1 MTPLF
6 DLANNALIDTTPV
19 VSSSFVSSIG
29 RYQRAIDSRLARY
42 TMSHFVSSHTSHD
55 FDSLQN
61 QLLRRHPVTDS
72 PEDDHTNAVYS
83 DHADQAA
90 NRPAPTSALASRR
103 RHHDNEEPP
112 HVSQDSRSQRAPSL
126 YSRRNSPELA
136 TPGPSRP
143 RSVVANLAID
153 ASSALAPS
161 QPTDYFSSSDRSSDR
176 SRSAAYR
183 VDLESGKL
191 SGNPFATSTASSPS
205 SIVDHAQTRP
215 SHPSSSRANSPSPSP
230 STQPLH
236 PDQPY
241 DVNATSIS
249 SLTQSASTIRPRRLP
264 KGVSFSD
271 NKLGPGEDGHH
282 ARNAKHY
289 RRPPRSNSGFLEPD
303 QHAPSSH
310 LPRTKSLGMISPA
323 EMAPRKL
330 GTWDGV
336 FMPVSLNILG
346 IILFLRFGFILGQA
360 GLLGALFLL
369 IVSYAIDTL
378 TAMSLNAISTNG
390 QVRGGGAY
398 YLISRS
404 LGPEFGGSI
413 GLIFFAGQALN
424 AAMNVL
430 GFVETLTDAFG
441 QSRGPSGSLPEGPW
455 FSFFYGSV
463 VLLVSAIVCLVGSK
477 LFARATLALAL
488 ILCVAILSIPISSF
502 TVQPFI
508 DDDRGA
514 YYTGWSWDTLRGNL
528 FPRFTSGAAGSSTGT
543 QSENWQSVFGVLFP
557 AVTGILAGASMSG
570 DLRKPSKSIPK
581 GTNYSLLFTFL
592 VYLIS
597 FVIFAGTIKRE
608 SFYIDVGIVSDVA
621 LSPQVITFGALA
633 STAFSA
639 LMGVMACGK
648 VLQAIARDNL
658 LPVLDVF
665 AQGTEVS
672 DTPIYAVLVTYIFCQ
687 TILFVDSVNT
697 IAQLVTMTTLLTFG
711 TLSFATCALKAG
723 GAPSFRPSFKYW
735 NMWTAAG
742 GAVSCFGA
750 MFFTDPAAA
759 GGCILFAVMLF
770 VMIHFFSPPKP
781 WGDVTRNITYHF
793 VRKYLLRLDERKGH
807 VKYWRPQI
815 LLLANNPRSEWN
827 LIIFCNSL
835 KKGALYVLG
844 HVLKGEFTDCLAELR
859 KQQVAWLKLVDLTGI
874 KSFVDVVIAKD
885 EREGARNLILSC
897 GLGGMRPNIVVMGY
911 PSDMR
916 HPAKVARSSHGSGHR
931 SDGSEITIRGLS
943 WPQRQHRAV
952 DIGSL
957 PTDVARKET
966 PIKPTTYVGIMEDSL
981 ALNKALAIAYG
992 FDLMQPPVP
1001 VTSNN
1006 LPTSKIAKQVEQRYI
1021 DLWPIQ
1027 IASPDAD
1034 ESHAWDTYTMVLHL
1048 GTILSFTSSWKSHK
1062 LRVSVFVEHAS
1073 EIEEERKRIRA
1084 LLDNLRIP
1092 ASLRVFCL
1100 ADQSVTTYRTIV
1112 HGSSVAAVEVDEA
1125 LRGDPWWET
1134 LKELRRN
1141 DERRARA
1148 AAKRKS
1154 QALSPAKAIPATGQ
1168 AVGAVGDVARKQ
1180 SKREQKLFGVSL
1192 PAEHLA
1198 FHKQNIRL
1206 GLAHPRARRDDGEDG
1221 SSDSDSDIEDELAML
1236 SEDDDWLVDGP
1247 TRRGLAVRRASTLE
1261 PTSYSSKTR
1270 NHRPRA
1276 YSIGGSAGLP
1286 DDPVTTASRPLLE
1299 SNVSSQLAPGSIATS
1314 YGTLSSSQ
1322 RTATPATVRAAS
1334 NGSSA
1339 TLLGTSYASTD
1350 SSTTPRAS
1358 VPYAEGL
1365 ATPTPLQGGFQDEDE
1380 NASTLKASERQKMQA
1395 ELKRNVQDTA
1405 SKDANLASPSDAIA
1419 PRPKLKS
1426 DKRKSSYASSLAS
1439 SDAADSASSS
1449 SSSGAEYDAKGRLVA
1464 GKNGKVR
1471 RASASRHG
1479 KSRSEDANAR
1489 RRSSCSTS
1497 PSPVYMHRMRAP
1509 PGENTPSRAASIYS
1523 TDLPVV
1529 SFNELPNKAQY
1540 LILNELIR
1548 INSSAST
1555 GVVLTALPA
1564 PEPGTS
1570 LDELKSLRYLEQLES
1585 LFNGGPPI
1593 MGVHAKTLTMTMSL

>member
-1 MTPLF
+1 
-6 DLANNALIDTTPV
+6 
-19 VSSSFVSSIG
+19 
-29 RYQRAIDSRLARY
+29 
-42 TMSHFVSSHTSHD
+42 MSHFVSSHTSHD

-61 QLLRRHPVTDS
+61 QLLRREPVHDGLTA
-72 PEDDHTNAVYS
+72 DDQELYS
-83 DHADQAA
+83 DDADDGRLGVSA
-90 NRPAPTSALASRR
+90 ALAHRR
-103 RHHDNEEPP
+103 RRDHD
-112 HVSQDSRSQRAPSL
+112 DSNLTDDNRSQRVPSL
-126 YSRRNSPELA
+126 YSRRNSPELPE
-136 TPGPSRP
+136 PGPSRP
-143 RSVVANLAID
+143 RSVAGNINGD
-153 ASSALAPS
+153 RTPASGQIEAA
-161 QPTDYFSSSDRSSDR
+161 DYFSKPSTSSRQRSS
-176 SRSAAYR
+176 AYH
-183 VDLESGKL
+183 VDLDSGKI
-191 SGNPFATSTASSPS
+191 SGDPFPSSTTSSPS
-205 SIVDHAQTRP
+205 SIVDHA
-215 SHPSSSRANSPSPSP
+215 SAYASPSQARST
-230 STQPLH
+230 STQHAPSVYA
-236 PDQPY
+236 DEPY
-241 DVNATSIS
+241 GAS
-249 SLTQSASTIRPRRLP
+249 SNLAANASTIRPRRLH

-271 NKLGPGEDGHH
+271 RNAGPGEDGHH
-282 ARNAKHY
+282 ARAGKHY
-289 RRPPRSNSGFLEPD
+289 RRPPRSNSGFQDPVYANG
-303 QHAPSSH
+303 QQGSGH

-369 IVSYAIDTL
+369 ILSYAIDTL
-378 TAMSLNAISTNG
+378 TAMSLSAISTNG

-424 AAMNVL
+424 TAMNVL

-441 QSRGPSGSLPEGPW
+441 ESRGPAGFLPEGPW
-455 FSFFYGSV
+455 YSFFYGSI

-488 ILCVAILSIPISSF
+488 VLSVAILSIPISSF
-502 TVQPFI
+502 VVKPFI

-514 YYTGWSWDTLRGNL
+514 YYTGWAWETLRNNL

-543 QSENWQSVFGVLFP
+543 DVENWQSVFGVLFP

-592 VYLIS
+592 VYLLS
-597 FVIFAGTIKRE
+597 FVVFAGTIERE
-608 SFYIDVGIVSDVA
+608 SFYVDVGIVSDVA

-672 DTPIYAVLVTYIFCQ
+672 DTPIYAVLVTYVFCQ
-687 TILFVDSVNT
+687 AILFVDSVNT

-735 NMWTAAG
+735 NIWTAGG
-742 GAVSCFGA
+742 GAISCFGA
-750 MFFTDPAAA
+750 MFFTNPTAAA
-759 GGCILFAVMLF
+759 ACIIFAVMLF

-844 HVLKGEFTDCLAELR
+844 HVLKGEFTECLAELR

-916 HPAKVARSSHGSGHR
+916 HPAKVARTTSGSGHR

-943 WPQRQHRAV
+943 WPQRHHRAV

-992 FDLMQPPVP
+992 FDLMQPPTP
-1001 VTSNN
+1001 TTSSH
-1006 LPTSKIAKQVEQRYI
+1006 LPAAKKGKPAEERYI

-1048 GTILSFTSSWKSHK
+1048 GTILNLTSSWKSHK

-1073 EIEEERKRIRA
+1073 EMEEERKRIRA

-1154 QALSPAKAIPATGQ
+1154 QALSPAKAIPSTPGQ
-1168 AVGAVGDVARKQ
+1168 PGGSAGDAPRKQ

-1221 SSDSDSDIEDELAML
+1221 DGSSDSDSDFEDELALL
-1236 SEDDDWLVDGP
+1236 SEDDDWLMDGP
-1247 TRRGLAVRRASTLE
+1247 GRRGLAIRRASTLE
-1261 PTSYSSKTR
+1261 PNSHSSKVR
-1270 NHRPRA
+1270 NKPRS

-1286 DDPVTTASRPLLE
+1286 DDPVTAASRPLLG
-1299 SNVSSQLAPGSIATS
+1299 SSVSSQLAPGSIATS

-1334 NGSSA
+1334 GSSA
-1339 TLLGTSYASTD
+1339 HMLGTSYASTD
-1350 SSTTPRAS
+1350 SSMTPRAS
-1358 VPYAEGL
+1358 VPYGGDGRPSPLVEGL
-1365 ATPTPLQGGFQDEDE
+1365 AADEGE
-1380 NASTLKASERQKMQA
+1380 NESTLKASERQKLQA
-1395 ELKRNVQDTA
+1395 ELKRDQENKTTPTKA
-1405 SKDANLASPSDAIA
+1405 AHLAHADAVTPK
-1419 PRPKLKS
+1419 PRIKN
-1426 DKRKSSYASSLAS
+1426 DKRQTSYASSTAS
-1439 SDAADSASSS
+1439 SDAGEGSGS
-1449 SSSGAEYDAKGRLVA
+1449 SSSGAEYDAKGRLITPKPSK
-1464 GKNGKVR
+1464 GRKN
-1471 RASASRHG
+1471 SLSRHTRA
-1479 KSRSEDANAR
+1479 RSEETSRIA
-1489 RRSSCSTS
+1489 STS
-1497 PSPVYMHRMRAP
+1497 PSPVALRRLRPAP
-1509 PGENTPSRAASIYS
+1509 VERVPSRVASIYS
-1523 TDLPVV
+1523 TDLPVI

-1548 INSSAST
+1548 INSSSAT

-1585 LFNGGPPI
+1585 LFAGGPPI
-1593 MGVHAKTLTMTMSL
+1593 LGVHAKTLTMTMSL

>member
-1 MTPLF
+1 
-6 DLANNALIDTTPV
+6 
-19 VSSSFVSSIG
+19 
-29 RYQRAIDSRLARY
+29 
-42 TMSHFVSSHTSHD
+42 MSHFVSSHTSQD

-61 QLLRRHPVTDS
+61 QLLRREPVHDGL
-72 PEDDHTNAVYS
+72 NAEHQELYS
-83 DHADQAA
+83 DDADDP
-90 NRPAPTSALASRR
+90 NRAGFASALANRR
-103 RHHDNEEPP
+103 RRDNDDLGLPE
-112 HVSQDSRSQRAPSL
+112 DNRSQRVPSL
-126 YSRRNSPELA
+126 YSRRNSPELPE
-136 TPGPSRP
+136 PGPSRP
-143 RSVVANLAID
+143 RSVAGNANGGD
-153 ASSALAPS
+153 RSASGQIEAA
-161 QPTDYFSSSDRSSDR
+161 DYFSKPSGSSRP
-176 SRSAAYR
+176 RSAAYH
-183 VDLESGKL
+183 VDLDSGKI
-191 SGNPFATSTASSPS
+191 SGDPFISSTTSSPN
-205 SIVDHAQTRP
+205 SIVDRDSAYAPSSQRRP
-215 SHPSSSRANSPSPSP
+215 STGSNAPGVYADEPYVT
-230 STQPLH
+230 STNL
-236 PDQPY
+236 
-241 DVNATSIS
+241 AA
-249 SLTQSASTIRPRRLP
+249 SASTIRPHRMQ

-271 NKLGPGEDGHH
+271 RNAGPGEDGHH
-282 ARNAKHY
+282 TRAGKHY
-289 RRPPRSNSGFLEPD
+289 RRPPRSNSGFHDPIFSNG
-303 QHAPSSH
+303 QHGSGH
-310 LPRTKSLGMISPA
+310 MPRTKSLGMISPA

-369 IVSYAIDTL
+369 VLSYAIDTL
-378 TAMSLNAISTNG
+378 TAMSLSAISTNG

-424 AAMNVL
+424 TAMNVL

-441 QSRGPSGSLPEGPW
+441 ESRGPSGFLPEGPW
-455 FSFFYGSV
+455 YSFFYGSI

-488 ILCVAILSIPISSF
+488 VLCVAILSIPISSF
-502 TVQPFI
+502 TVKPFI

-514 YYTGWSWDTLRGNL
+514 YYTGWAWETLRGNL
-528 FPRFTSGAAGSSTGT
+528 FPRFTSGAAGSSTGADA
-543 QSENWQSVFGVLFP
+543 ENWQSVFGVLFP

-581 GTNYSLLFTFL
+581 GTNYSLVFTFL
-592 VYLIS
+592 VYLLS
-597 FVIFAGTIKRE
+597 FVVFAGTIERE
-608 SFYIDVGIVSDVA
+608 SFYVDVGIVSDVA

-687 TILFVDSVNT
+687 AILFVDSVNT

-735 NMWTAAG
+735 NIWTAAG

-750 MFFTDPAAA
+750 MFFTDPTAAA
-759 GGCILFAVMLF
+759 ACIIFAVMLF

-844 HVLKGEFTDCLAELR
+844 HVLKGEFTECLAELR
-859 KQQVAWLKLVDLTGI
+859 KQQVAWLKLVDITGI

-916 HPAKVARSSHGSGHR
+916 HPAKVARSTSGSGHR
-931 SDGSEITIRGLS
+931 SDGSEITIRGMS
-943 WPQRQHRAV
+943 WPQRHHRAV

-992 FDLMQPPVP
+992 FDLMQPPAPATTVP
-1001 VTSNN
+1001 S
-1006 LPTSKIAKQVEQRYI
+1006 SAAKNGKQAEERYI

-1048 GTILSFTSSWKSHK
+1048 GTILSFTSSWKSYK

-1073 EIEEERKRIRA
+1073 EMEEERKRIRA

-1112 HGSSVAAVEVDEA
+1112 HGSNVAAIEVDEA

-1148 AAKRKS
+1148 AAKRKT
-1154 QALSPAKAIPATGQ
+1154 QALSPAKAIPSTQGPSA
-1168 AVGAVGDVARKQ
+1168 GAAGDAPRKQ

-1206 GLAHPRARRDDGEDG
+1206 GLAHPRARRDDGEDEDG
-1221 SSDSDSDIEDELAML
+1221 SSDSDSDFEDELALL

-1247 TRRGLAVRRASTLE
+1247 GRRGLAIRRASTLE
-1261 PTSYSSKTR
+1261 PNSNSSKVR
-1270 NHRPRA
+1270 NKPRS

-1286 DDPVTTASRPLLE
+1286 DDPVTAASRPLLG
-1299 SNVSSQLAPGSIATS
+1299 SSVSSQLGAGSVAAS

-1334 NGSSA
+1334 GNSVN
-1339 TLLGTSYASTD
+1339 LLGTSYASTD
-1350 SSTTPRAS
+1350 SSMTPRAS
-1358 VPYAEGL
+1358 VPYGGAERPSPLAEGL
-1365 ATPTPLQGGFQDEDE
+1365 IEDGE
-1380 NASTLKASERQKMQA
+1380 NESTLKASERQKLQA
-1395 ELKRNVQDTA
+1395 ELKRDQE
-1405 SKDANLASPSDAIA
+1405 SKTTPTKSSNLAPPDAVT
-1419 PRPKLKS
+1419 PRPRMKNES
-1426 DKRKSSYASSLAS
+1426 KRQASYASSTAS
-1439 SDAADSASSS
+1439 SSDTGGEESGS
-1449 SSSGAEYDAKGRLVA
+1449 SSSGAEYDSKGRLLTSKSKKA
-1464 GKNGKVR
+1464 NRKN
-1471 RASASRHG
+1471 SLSRHTRVRSEET
-1479 KSRSEDANAR
+1479 SRST
-1489 RRSSCSTS
+1489 STSTS
-1497 PSPVYMHRMRAP
+1497 PSPVAMRRLRPQPAA
-1509 PGENTPSRAASIYS
+1509 ERPSSRVASIYS
-1523 TDLPVV
+1523 TDLPMI

-1548 INSSAST
+1548 INSNSATT

-1570 LDELKSLRYLEQLES
+1570 MDELKSLRYLEQLES
-1585 LFNGGPPI
+1585 LFAGGPPI
-1593 MGVHAKTLTMTMSL
+1593 LGVHAKTLTMTMSL

>member
-1 MTPLF
+1 
-6 DLANNALIDTTPV
+6 
-19 VSSSFVSSIG
+19 
-29 RYQRAIDSRLARY
+29 
-42 TMSHFVSSHTSHD
+42 MSHFVSSHTSQD
-55 FDSLQN
+55 FASLQT
-61 QLLRRHPVTDS
+61 QLLRREPVQGGS
-72 PEDDHTNAVYS
+72 PAEEEPLYS
-83 DHADQAA
+83 DHADKQGGLGA
-90 NRPAPTSALASRR
+90 SASSLACRR
-103 RHHDNEEPP
+103 RRNSNNDNLGP
-112 HVSQDSRSQRAPSL
+112 SDDNRSQRVPSL
-126 YSRRNSPELA
+126 YSRRNSPQLPE
-136 TPGPSRP
+136 PGPSRAA
-143 RSVVANLAID
+143 SLARNVDGGGQIE
-153 ASSALAPS
+153 AI
-161 QPTDYFSSSDRSSDR
+161 DYFSNPTSPP
-176 SRSAAYR
+176 SRPPSTAYR
-183 VDLESGKL
+183 VHLD
-191 SGNPFATSTASSPS
+191 SGNPFSANNTSSPISFADHADTRTASIYS
-205 SIVDHAQTRP
+205 
-215 SHPSSSRANSPSPSP
+215 
-230 STQPLH
+230 
-236 PDQPY
+236 DQPY
-241 DVNATSIS
+241 AVS
-249 SLTQSASTIRPRRLP
+249 SAILAQSTSTIPSRRLP

-271 NKLGPGEDGHH
+271 PRTGPGEDGH
-282 ARNAKHY
+282 RTQSAKHY
-289 RRPPRSNSGFLEPD
+289 RKPARSNSAFQDATLSH
-303 QHAPSSH
+303 QHNAH
-310 LPRTKSLGMISPA
+310 MPRTKTLGMISPA

-360 GLLGALFLL
+360 GLLGSLFLL
-369 IVSYAIDTL
+369 MLSYAIDTL

-424 AAMNVL
+424 AAMNLL

-441 QSRGPSGSLPEGPW
+441 QSRGPSGFLPQGPW
-455 FSFFYGSV
+455 YSFFYGSI
-463 VLLVSAIVCLVGSK
+463 VLLLSAIVCLVGSK

-488 ILCVAILSIPISSF
+488 VLCVSIISIPISSF

-514 YYTGWSWDTLRGNL
+514 YYTGWSSDTLRGNL

-543 QSENWQSVFGVLFP
+543 EAENWQSVFGVLFP

-592 VYLIS
+592 VYLFS
-597 FVIFAGTIKRE
+597 FVIFAGTIERE
-608 SFYIDVGIVSDVA
+608 SFYVDVGIVSDVA
-621 LSPQVITFGALA
+621 LSPQLITFGALA

-658 LPVLDVF
+658 LPILDLF
-665 AQGTEVS
+665 AQGTQVS
-672 DTPIYAVLVTYIFCQ
+672 DTPIHAVLATYIFCQ

-735 NMWTAAG
+735 NIWTAAG
-742 GAVSCFGA
+742 GAVSCFSA
-750 MFFTDPAAA
+750 MFFTDPTAAA
-759 GGCILFAVMLF
+759 ACIIFAVMLF

-844 HVLKGEFTDCLAELR
+844 HVLKGEFTECLAELR

-916 HPAKVARSSHGSGHR
+916 HPAKLAPSSYAGSGHR
-931 SDGSEITIRGLS
+931 SDGSEITIRGLG
-943 WPQRQHRAV
+943 WPQRHHRAV

-992 FDLMQPPVP
+992 FDLMQPPGP
-1001 VTSNN
+1001 VASNTAQNGN
-1006 LPTSKIAKQVEQRYI
+1006 LAPERYI

-1073 EIEEERKRIRA
+1073 EMQQERNRIRA

-1100 ADQSVTTYRTIV
+1100 ADQSVTTYQTIV
-1112 HGSSVAAVEVDEA
+1112 HGSNIAAVEVDEA

-1141 DERRARA
+1141 DERRARQ

-1154 QALSPAKAIPATGQ
+1154 QALSPAKAIPSGGGGGGGGGAAAAAAAAGGQ
-1168 AVGAVGDVARKQ
+1168 AGDAPRKQ

-1221 SSDSDSDIEDELAML
+1221 NGSSDPDSEFEDELAML

-1247 TRRGLAVRRASTLE
+1247 NRRGLAIRRASTLE
-1261 PTSYSSKTR
+1261 PSSYLGKTKTYR
-1270 NHRPRA
+1270 SRA

-1286 DDPVTTASRPLLE
+1286 DDPVTAASRPLLGA
-1299 SNVSSQLAPGSIATS
+1299 SPQTGSGSVATS

-1322 RTATPATVRAAS
+1322 RTATPANVRAAS
-1334 NGSSA
+1334 KGS
-1339 TLLGTSYASTD
+1339 LLGTSYASTD
-1350 SSTTPRAS
+1350 SSMTPRAS
-1358 VPYAEGL
+1358 VPYSEEKPSPLRQGLVSASKGDEGD
-1365 ATPTPLQGGFQDEDE
+1365 GEEEE
-1380 NASTLKASERQKMQA
+1380 NAATLKASERQKLQA
-1395 ELKRNVQDTA
+1395 ELKRDSEITRNTTPTRSKAAAVGLGMAA
-1405 SKDANLASPSDAIA
+1405 SRSTDAVT
-1419 PRPKLKS
+1419 PRPKTKL
-1426 DKRKSSYASSLAS
+1426 DKRQWSY
-1439 SDAADSASSS
+1439 ASSS
-1449 SSSGAEYDAKGRLVA
+1449 SSASSDRGSSGGEEDSKGRLTKCTKGST
-1464 GKNGKVR
+1464 GKPW
-1471 RASASRHG
+1471 RHAR
-1479 KSRSEDANAR
+1479 SRSEET
-1489 RRSSCSTS
+1489 STS
-1497 PSPVYMHRMRAP
+1497 STTAGASPVAMRRMRPAP
-1509 PGENTPSRAASIYS
+1509 CTSRVGSKSYS
-1523 TDLPVV
+1523 TNLPVI

-1548 INSSAST
+1548 LNSNRTST

-1564 PEPGTS
+1564 PEVGTS
-1570 LDELKSLRYLEQLES
+1570 EDELKSLRYLEQLES
-1585 LFNGGPPI
+1585 LFAGGPPI
-1593 MGVHAKTLTMTMSL
+1593 LGVHAKTLTMTMSL

>member
-1 MTPLF
+1 
-6 DLANNALIDTTPV
+6 
-19 VSSSFVSSIG
+19 
-29 RYQRAIDSRLARY
+29 
-42 TMSHFVSSHTSHD
+42 MSHFVSSHTSHD

-61 QLLRRHPVTDS
+61 QLLRRQPVNDGIDPDDAEAVHS
-72 PEDDHTNAVYS
+72 ED
-83 DHADQAA
+83 AD
-90 NRPAPTSALASRR
+90 NGGLTSSLASRR
-103 RHHDNEEPP
+103 RRDNDDA
-112 HVSQDSRSQRAPSL
+112 SYTAADDSRSQRVPSL
-126 YSRRNSPELA
+126 YSRRNSPELPQ
-136 TPGPSRP
+136 PGPSRP
-143 RSVVANLAID
+143 RSVSGQVSTDGSNNGQAEA
-153 ASSALAPS
+153 
-161 QPTDYFSSSDRSSDR
+161 TDYFSKPTSSSRP
-176 SRSAAYR
+176 RSAAYH
-183 VDLESGKL
+183 VDLDSGKL
-191 SGNPFATSTASSPS
+191 SGNPFESSTASSPN
-205 SIVDHAQTRP
+205 SIVEHDGAYTPSQGAQP
-215 SHPSSSRANSPSPSP
+215 VY
-230 STQPLH
+230 

-241 DVNATSIS
+241 GASTSNLAHS
-249 SLTQSASTIRPRRLP
+249 TSTIRPRRLQ

-271 NKLGPGEDGHH
+271 RNVGPGEDGHQ
-282 ARNAKHY
+282 ARTGKQY
-289 RRPPRSNSGFLEPD
+289 RRPPRSNSGFVDVPY
-303 QHAPSSH
+303 ANGGSSAH

-369 IVSYAIDTL
+369 ILSYAIDTL

-441 QSRGPSGSLPEGPW
+441 ESRGPSGFLPEGPW
-455 FSFFYGSV
+455 YSFFYGSV

-502 TVQPFI
+502 TVKPFI

-514 YYTGWSWDTLRGNL
+514 YYTGWSWDTLRNNL

-543 QSENWQSVFGVLFP
+543 ETENWQSVFGVLFP

-592 VYLIS
+592 VYLLS
-597 FVIFAGTIKRE
+597 FVVFAGTIERE
-608 SFYIDVGIVSDVA
+608 SFYVDVGIVSDVA

-916 HPAKVARSSHGSGHR
+916 HPAKVARSSSGSGHR

-992 FDLMQPPVP
+992 FDLIQPPVP
-1001 VTSNN
+1001 VTSNS
-1006 LPTSKIAKQVEQRYI
+1006 LPHPKNGKQAEERYI

-1073 EIEEERKRIRA
+1073 EMEEERKRIRA

-1154 QALSPAKAIPATGQ
+1154 QASSPAKAIPATPGGQ
-1168 AVGAVGDVARKQ
+1168 AAGTAGDTSRKQ
-1180 SKREQKLFGVSL
+1180 TKREQKLFGVSL

-1221 SSDSDSDIEDELAML
+1221 SSDSDSDFEDELAML

-1247 TRRGLAVRRASTLE
+1247 NRRGLAIRRASTLE

-1270 NHRPRA
+1270 TYRPRA

-1286 DDPVTTASRPLLE
+1286 DDPVTTASRPLLG
-1299 SNVSSQLAPGSIATS
+1299 SSASSQLLTPGSMATS

-1350 SSTTPRAS
+1350 SSMTPRAS
-1358 VPYAEGL
+1358 VPKSNGAPSPFTEGL
-1365 ATPTPLQGGFQDEDE
+1365 ASPAPTQAAFNDEDE
-1380 NASTLKASERQKMQA
+1380 NTSTLKASERQKIQA
-1395 ELKRNVQDTA
+1395 ELQREQQDGDKTTPTKA
-1405 SKDANLASPSDAIA
+1405 SNLAPPPDSIT
-1419 PRPKLKS
+1419 PRPKVKS
-1426 DKRKSSYASSLAS
+1426 DKRQSSYASSTAS
-1439 SDAADSASSS
+1439 SDAGDGASSG
-1449 SSSGAEYDAKGRLVA
+1449 SSSGAEYDAKGRFVA
-1464 GKNGKVR
+1464 GKNGKHR
-1471 RASASRHG
+1471 KGSLSRHG
-1479 KSRSEDANAR
+1479 RARSEETGSH
-1489 RRSSCSTS
+1489 RRSSTSTS
-1497 PSPVYMHRMRAP
+1497 PSPVQLRRLRP
-1509 PGENTPSRAASIYS
+1509 PPAERVPSRVASIYS

-1540 LILNELIR
+1540 LILNELIK
-1548 INSSAST
+1548 INSSAAT

>member
-1 MTPLF
+1 
-6 DLANNALIDTTPV
+6 
-19 VSSSFVSSIG
+19 
-29 RYQRAIDSRLARY
+29 
-42 TMSHFVSSHTSHD
+42 MSHFVSSHTSQD
-55 FDSLQN
+55 FDSLQH
-61 QLLRRHPVTDS
+61 QLLRREPLHDATS
-72 PEDDHTNAVYS
+72 PEHQELHTQ
-83 DHADQAA
+83 HANHTSAHLGISTSLANRRRRDNDQADL
-90 NRPAPTSALASRR
+90 TD
-103 RHHDNEEPP
+103 DN
-112 HVSQDSRSQRAPSL
+112 RSQRVPSL
-126 YSRRNSPELA
+126 YSRRNSPEL
-136 TPGPSRP
+136 PDPNPSRP
-143 RSVVANLAID
+143 RSVATNANLIPDISNNAQIE
-153 ASSALAPS
+153 SA
-161 QPTDYFSSSDRSSDR
+161 DYFSKPTTSSTRPRSTP
-176 SRSAAYR
+176 YH
-183 VDLESGKL
+183 VDLDTGKISGD
-191 SGNPFATSTASSPS
+191 PFISSTTSSPNSFVDHARLHPASSPS
-205 SIVDHAQTRP
+205 P
-215 SHPSSSRANSPSPSP
+215 SQFNSSTSTNPQVVYADEPYAGPSSPNLAY
-230 STQPLH
+230 H
-236 PDQPY
+236 
-241 DVNATSIS
+241 
-249 SLTQSASTIRPRRLP
+249 ASTVRPRRIH

-271 NKLGPGEDGHH
+271 SNAGPGESGHH
-282 ARNAKHY
+282 AQTAKHY
-289 RRPPRSNSGFLEPD
+289 RRPPRSNSGFQDAAYTNAQSGPA
-303 QHAPSSH
+303 Q

-378 TAMSLNAISTNG
+378 TAMSLSAISTNG

-424 AAMNVL
+424 TAMNVL

-441 QSRGPSGSLPEGPW
+441 ESRGPTGFLPEGPW
-455 FSFFYGSV
+455 YSFFYGSI

-488 ILCVAILSIPISSF
+488 VLSVAILSIPISSF
-502 TVQPFI
+502 AVKPFI

-528 FPRFTSGAAGSSTGT
+528 FPLFTSGAAGSSTGADA
-543 QSENWQSVFGVLFP
+543 ENWQSVFGVLFP

-581 GTNYSLLFTFL
+581 GTNYSLVFTFL
-592 VYLIS
+592 VYFLS
-597 FVIFAGTIKRE
+597 FVVFAGTIERE
-608 SFYIDVGIVSDVA
+608 SFYVDVGIVSDVA

-658 LPVLDVF
+658 LLVLDVF

-687 TILFVDSVNT
+687 AILFVDSVNT

-735 NMWTAAG
+735 NIWTAAG
-742 GAVSCFGA
+742 GAISCFGA
-750 MFFTDPAAA
+750 MLFTNPAAA
-759 GGCILFAVMLF
+759 AACIIFAVGLF
-770 VMIHFFSPPKP
+770 VMIHIFSPPKP

-844 HVLKGEFTDCLAELR
+844 HVLKGEFTECLAELR

-885 EREGARNLILSC
+885 EREGARNLIISC

-916 HPAKVARSSHGSGHR
+916 HPAKVARSTSGSGHR

-943 WPQRQHRAV
+943 WPQRRHRAV

-992 FDLMQPPVP
+992 FDLMQPPHP
-1001 VTSNN
+1001 ATS
-1006 LPTSKIAKQVEQRYI
+1006 TSQNGNHAQAQEQYI

-1062 LRVSVFVEHAS
+1062 LRVSVFVEHTS
-1073 EIEEERKRIRA
+1073 EMEQERKRIRA

-1100 ADQSVTTYRTIV
+1100 ADRSVTTYQTIV
-1112 HGSSVAAVEVDEA
+1112 HGSNMAVVEVDEA

-1141 DERRARA
+1141 EERRART

-1154 QALSPAKAIPATGQ
+1154 QALSPAKAIPSSSTAFGQ
-1168 AVGAVGDVARKQ
+1168 PQDGPRKQ

-1221 SSDSDSDIEDELAML
+1221 SFDSDSDSDSDSDFEQELAML
-1236 SEDDDWLVDGP
+1236 SEDDDWLIDSPGGNG
-1247 TRRGLAVRRASTLE
+1247 RRGLAIRRASTLE
-1261 PTSYSSKTR
+1261 PSSNSNKMR
-1270 NHRPRA
+1270 KNKPRS
-1276 YSIGGSAGLP
+1276 YSIGGTAGLP
-1286 DDPVTTASRPLLE
+1286 DDPVTAAVRTPLLG
-1299 SNVSSQLAPGSIATS
+1299 SSVSAQTGGAGVS

-1322 RTATPATVRAAS
+1322 RTATPATVKAAS
-1334 NGSSA
+1334 NGFA
-1339 TLLGTSYASTD
+1339 NMLGTSYASTD
-1350 SSTTPRAS
+1350 SSMTPRAPVGAYGARGNVS
-1358 VPYAEGL
+1358 GKSNE
-1365 ATPTPLQGGFQDEDE
+1365 DEDGNDE
-1380 NASTLKASERQKMQA
+1380 STLKASERQKLQA
-1395 ELKRNVQDTA
+1395 ELKQREQPIKTTPTESFDDVDTVT
-1405 SKDANLASPSDAIA
+1405 
-1419 PRPKLKS
+1419 PRQKMNS
-1426 DKRKSSYASSLAS
+1426 NNRKCSYASSTS
-1439 SDAADSASSS
+1439 SDSGKSCSG
-1449 SSSGAEYDAKGRLVA
+1449 SSGAEYDAKGRLVTPQVYTTG
-1464 GKNGKVR
+1464 GKGSV
-1471 RASASRHG
+1471 SVSRH
-1479 KSRSEDANAR
+1479 SRARSEETR
-1489 RRSSCSTS
+1489 RNTCTS
-1497 PSPVYMHRMRAP
+1497 PSGVAMRRMRPQPA
-1509 PGENTPSRAASIYS
+1509 ERVSSRATSMYS

-1548 INSSAST
+1548 INSSAAT

-1564 PEPGTS
+1564 PEKGTCE
-1570 LDELKSLRYLEQLES
+1570 DELKSLRYLEGLES
-1585 LFNGGPPI
+1585 LFSGGPPVL
-1593 MGVHAKTLTMTMSL
+1593 GVHAKTLTMTMSL

>member
-1 MTPLF
+1 
-6 DLANNALIDTTPV
+6 
-19 VSSSFVSSIG
+19 
-29 RYQRAIDSRLARY
+29 
-42 TMSHFVSSHTSHD
+42 MSHFVSSHTSQD
-55 FDSLQN
+55 FDSLQT
-61 QLLRRHPVTDS
+61 QLLRREPV
-72 PEDDHTNAVYS
+72 EDGHLAEEQELYSDDADNVNAVGAS
-83 DHADQAA
+83 
-90 NRPAPTSALASRR
+90 TSSLASRR
-103 RHHDNEEPP
+103 RRNNDDLGPSDDNL
-112 HVSQDSRSQRAPSL
+112 SQRVPSV
-126 YSRRNSPELA
+126 YSRRNSPELPE
-136 TPGPSRP
+136 PGPCRP
-143 RSVVANLAID
+143 GSVAGNINGGGGGGDRSV
-153 ASSALAPS
+153 SSTGQIEAA
-161 QPTDYFSSSDRSSDR
+161 DYFSKPASGTSRTRSTG
-176 SRSAAYR
+176 YH
-183 VDLESGKL
+183 VDLDSGQI
-191 SGNPFATSTASSPS
+191 SGNPFAASTTSSPS
-205 SIVDHAQTRP
+205 SVVDDQTGAYTAAQPNTSAP
-215 SHPSSSRANSPSPSP
+215 DPTAASMYS
-230 STQPLH
+230 
-236 PDQPY
+236 DQPY
-241 DVNATSIS
+241 GVS
-249 SLTQSASTIRPRRLP
+249 SANLAQSTSTIRPRRLP

-271 NKLGPGEDGHH
+271 RSTGPGEDGHH
-282 ARNAKHY
+282 TRNANNY
-289 RRPPRSNSGFLEPD
+289 RKPARSNSGLQDPALP
-303 QHAPSSH
+303 HPHTAH
-310 LPRTKSLGMISPA
+310 MPRTKTLGMISPA

-360 GLLGALFLL
+360 GLLGSLFLL
-369 IVSYAIDTL
+369 ILSYAIDTL

-441 QSRGPSGSLPEGPW
+441 ESRGPSGVLPEGPW
-455 FSFFYGSV
+455 YSFFYGSI
-463 VLLVSAIVCLVGSK
+463 VLLLSAIVCLVGSK

-488 ILCVAILSIPISSF
+488 VLCLSIISIPISSF
-502 TVQPFI
+502 TVKPFI

-528 FPRFTSGAAGSSTGT
+528 FPRFTSGAAGSSTGADA
-543 QSENWQSVFGVLFP
+543 ENWQSVFGVLFP

-592 VYLIS
+592 VYLLS
-597 FVIFAGTIKRE
+597 FLIFAGTIERE
-608 SFYIDVGIVSDVA
+608 SFYVDVGIVSDVA

-735 NMWTAAG
+735 NIWTAAG

-759 GGCILFAVMLF
+759 AACIIFAIMLF

-844 HVLKGEFTDCLAELR
+844 HVLKGEFTECLAELR

-916 HPAKVARSSHGSGHR
+916 HPAKVARSTYGSEHR

-943 WPQRQHRAV
+943 WPQRHHRAV

-992 FDLMQPPVP
+992 FDLMQPPTP
-1001 VTSNN
+1001 VTPNG
-1006 LPTSKIAKQVEQRYI
+1006 KQAPERYI

-1048 GTILSFTSSWKSHK
+1048 GTILSFTSSWKLHK

-1100 ADQSVTTYRTIV
+1100 ADQSVTTYQTIV
-1112 HGSSVAAVEVDEA
+1112 HGSNAAAVEVDEA

-1148 AAKRKS
+1148 EAKRKS
-1154 QALSPAKAIPATGQ
+1154 QALSPAKAIPSSGAAGQ
-1168 AVGAVGDVARKQ
+1168 AGDAPRKQ
-1180 SKREQKLFGVSL
+1180 SKRELKLFGVSL

-1221 SSDSDSDIEDELAML
+1221 EGSSDSDSEFEDELAML

-1247 TRRGLAVRRASTLE
+1247 GRRGLAIRRASTLE
-1261 PTSYSSKTR
+1261 PNSHSSKVK

-1286 DDPVTTASRPLLE
+1286 DDPVTAASRPLLG
-1299 SNVSSQLAPGSIATS
+1299 SPQTTSGSIATS

-1322 RTATPATVRAAS
+1322 RTATPANVRSAS
-1334 NGSSA
+1334 NGS
-1339 TLLGTSYASTD
+1339 LLGTSYASTD
-1350 SSTTPRAS
+1350 SSMTPRAS
-1358 VPYAEGL
+1358 VPYSEERPSPLRQGL
-1365 ATPTPLQGGFQDEDE
+1365 VPNSQASAGDGEEEDE
-1380 NASTLKASERQKMQA
+1380 NAATLKASERQKLQA
-1395 ELKRNVQDTA
+1395 QLKRGREPETISNTTPTK
-1405 SKDANLASPSDAIA
+1405 SKAAAVGLGIAPDAIT
-1419 PRPKLKS
+1419 PRSKS
-1426 DKRKSSYASSLAS
+1426 KMEKRQSSYASSTAS
-1439 SDAADSASSS
+1439 SDTGSG
-1449 SSSGAEYDAKGRLVA
+1449 SSSGAEYDSKSRLLSSSSS
-1464 GKNGKVR
+1464 KTKHSSSR
-1471 RASASRHG
+1471 KASLPRHPR
-1479 KSRSEDANAR
+1479 SRSEE
-1489 RRSSCSTS
+1489 TS
-1497 PSPVYMHRMRAP
+1497 ATTPQNPSPVAMRRMQRP
-1509 PGENTPSRAASIYS
+1509 PPPPSNRVSGIYS
-1523 TDLPVV
+1523 TDLPVI

-1548 INSSAST
+1548 LNSDRATT

-1564 PEPGTS
+1564 PEVGTS
-1570 LDELKSLRYLEQLES
+1570 EDELKSLRYLEQLES
-1585 LFNGGPPI
+1585 LFAGGPPI
-1593 MGVHAKTLTMTMSL
+1593 LGVHAKTLTMTMSL

>member
-1 MTPLF
+1 
-6 DLANNALIDTTPV
+6 
-19 VSSSFVSSIG
+19 
-29 RYQRAIDSRLARY
+29 
-42 TMSHFVSSHTSHD
+42 MSHFVSSHTSHD

-61 QLLRRHPVTDS
+61 QLLRRQPVHGSLENDDDEAQS
-72 PEDDHTNAVYS
+72 EDADIHTS
-83 DHADQAA
+83 
-90 NRPAPTSALASRR
+90 SLASRR
-103 RHHDNEEPP
+103 RRDNDDAS
-112 HVSQDSRSQRAPSL
+112 HSATDDNRSQRVPSL
-126 YSRRNSPELA
+126 YSRRNSPELPQ
-136 TPGPSRP
+136 PGPSRP
-143 RSVVANLAID
+143 RSVAGNISTD
-153 ASSALAPS
+153 ASATNGQLEAN
-161 QPTDYFSSSDRSSDR
+161 DYFSKPTSSSRPRST
-176 SRSAAYR
+176 AYH
-183 VDLESGKL
+183 VDLDSGKL
-191 SGNPFATSTASSPS
+191 SGNPFVSSTTSSPN
-205 SIVDHAQTRP
+205 SIIEHADAYTDPNQG
-215 SHPSSSRANSPSPSP
+215 A
-230 STQPLH
+230 QPVYA
-236 PDQPY
+236 DQPY
-241 DVNATSIS
+241 GTGASTSNMAHS
-249 SLTQSASTIRPRRLP
+249 TSTIRPRRMQ

-271 NKLGPGEDGHH
+271 RNVGPGEDGHQ
-282 ARNAKHY
+282 ARAGKQY
-289 RRPPRSNSGFLEPD
+289 RRPPRSNSGFVDPTYTNAH
-303 QHAPSSH
+303 QGPSGH

-369 IVSYAIDTL
+369 ALSYAIDTL

-441 QSRGPSGSLPEGPW
+441 ESRGASGFLPEGPW
-455 FSFFYGSV
+455 YSFFYGSV
-463 VLLVSAIVCLVGSK
+463 VLLASAIVCLVGSK

-502 TVQPFI
+502 TVKPFI

-514 YYTGWSWDTLRGNL
+514 YYTGWSWDTLRNNL

-543 QSENWQSVFGVLFP
+543 ETENWQSVFGVLFP

-592 VYLIS
+592 VYLLS
-597 FVIFAGTIKRE
+597 FVVFAGTIERE
-608 SFYIDVGIVSDVA
+608 SFYLDVGIVSDVA

-672 DTPIYAVLVTYIFCQ
+672 DTPIYAVLVTYVFCQ

-750 MFFTDPAAA
+750 MFFTDPASA

-859 KQQVAWLKLVDLTGI
+859 KQQVAWLKLVDITGI

-916 HPAKVARSSHGSGHR
+916 HPAKVARTSFGSGHR

-1001 VTSNN
+1001 VTSDS
-1006 LPTSKIAKQVEQRYI
+1006 LPSPKNGKQAEERYI

-1027 IASPDAD
+1027 IASSDAD

-1073 EIEEERKRIRA
+1073 EMEEERKRIRA

-1112 HGSSVAAVEVDEA
+1112 HGSNVAAVEVDEA

-1154 QALSPAKAIPATGQ
+1154 QTSSPAKAIPATSGGQ
-1168 AVGAVGDVARKQ
+1168 GTGTAGDATRKQ
-1180 SKREQKLFGVSL
+1180 TKREQKLFGVSL

-1206 GLAHPRARRDDGEDG
+1206 GLAHPRARRGDDGDDG
-1221 SSDSDSDIEDELAML
+1221 SSDSDSDFEDELAML

-1247 TRRGLAVRRASTLE
+1247 SRRGFAIRRASTLE

-1270 NHRPRA
+1270 TYRPRA

-1286 DDPVTTASRPLLE
+1286 DDPVTVASRPLFE
-1299 SNVSSQLAPGSIATS
+1299 SSSSSQLMTPGSLATS

-1350 SSTTPRAS
+1350 SSMTPRAS
-1358 VPYAEGL
+1358 VPNLGEDPSPFAEGL
-1365 ATPTPLQGGFQDEDE
+1365 ASPSPLQGTFNADEDE
-1380 NASTLKASERQKMQA
+1380 NASTLKASERRKMQA
-1395 ELKRNVQDTA
+1395 ELKREHEDDNKTTPTKA
-1405 SKDANLASPSDAIA
+1405 SDLRANSTT
-1419 PRPKLKS
+1419 PRPKVKN
-1426 DKRKSSYASSLAS
+1426 DKRQSSYASSSSAS
-1439 SDAADSASSS
+1439 SDAGDGASSS
-1449 SSSGAEYDAKGRLVA
+1449 SSSGAEYDGKGRLIA
-1464 GKNGKVR
+1464 NKNGKHR
-1471 RASASRHG
+1471 KALLSHHGRARSEETSASHRH
-1479 KSRSEDANAR
+1479 
-1489 RRSSCSTS
+1489 SSTSTS
-1497 PSPVYMHRMRAP
+1497 PSPVQLRRMRPAP
-1509 PGENTPSRAASIYS
+1509 AERVPSGVASIYS

-1548 INSSAST
+1548 INSSAAT

>member
-1 MTPLF
+1 
-6 DLANNALIDTTPV
+6 
-19 VSSSFVSSIG
+19 
-29 RYQRAIDSRLARY
+29 
-42 TMSHFVSSHTSHD
+42 MSHFVSGRASQD
-55 FDSLQN
+55 FDSLQT
-61 QLLRRHPVTDS
+61 QLLRREPVLDGIAS
-72 PEDDHTNAVYS
+72 EDDDALYS
-83 DHADQAA
+83 DGTDEAHHAGPSD
-90 NRPAPTSALASRR
+90 SLASRR
-103 RHHDNEEPP
+103 RRPLEDLGLADDQH
-112 HVSQDSRSQRAPSL
+112 SQQTSRVASL
-126 YSRRNSPELA
+126 YSRRNSPELPE
-136 TPGPSRP
+136 PGPSRP
-143 RSVVANLAID
+143 RSVASNTSND
-153 ASSALAPS
+153 AAQDGQSEAA
-161 QPTDYFSSSDRSSDR
+161 DYFSTAKRSS
-176 SRSAAYR
+176 APAYR
-183 VDLESGKL
+183 VDLNSGSL
-191 SGNPFATSTASSPS
+191 SGNPF
-205 SIVDHAQTRP
+205 
-215 SHPSSSRANSPSPSP
+215 SSSTDDAHSQDARGTAAATPSASA
-230 STQPLH
+230 
-236 PDQPY
+236 DQPY
-241 DVNATSIS
+241 DATHPAAAAAVGDPSAAGRPGLS
-249 SLTQSASTIRPRRLP
+249 SASSSATFLTHSTSTIRPRRMP

-271 NKLGPGEDGHH
+271 RNVGPGEDGHSG
-282 ARNAKHY
+282 RNGKRY
-289 RRPPRSNSGFLEPD
+289 RRPARSNSGFQDPV
-303 QHAPSSH
+303 HNSAH

-346 IILFLRFGFILGQA
+346 IILFLRFGFIIGQA

-369 IVSYAIDTL
+369 LLSYAIDTL

-413 GLIFFAGQALN
+413 GLIFFAGQAFN

-441 QSRGPSGSLPEGPW
+441 QSRGDSGFLPEGPW
-455 FSFFYGSV
+455 YNFFYGSI
-463 VLLVSAIVCLVGSK
+463 VLLLSAIVCLVGSK

-488 ILCVAILSIPISSF
+488 ILSVAIISLPVSSF
-502 TVQPFI
+502 TVKPFI

-514 YYTGWSWDTLRGNL
+514 YYTGWSWQTLRGNL
-528 FPRFTSGAAGSSTGT
+528 FPHFTAGAAGSSTG
-543 QSENWQSVFGVLFP
+543 SEPENWQTIFGVLFP

-592 VYLIS
+592 IYFFS
-597 FVIFAGTIKRE
+597 FIIFAGTIDRE
-608 SFYIDVGIVSDVA
+608 SFYVDVGIVSDVA

-639 LMGVMACGK
+639 LMGTMACGK

-672 DTPIYAVLVTYIFCQ
+672 DTPVYAVLVTYIFCQ
-687 TILFVDSVNT
+687 AILFVDSVNT

-735 NMWTAAG
+735 NIWTAAG
-742 GAVSCFGA
+742 GAISSFGA
-750 MFFTDPAAA
+750 MFFTNPTVAAV
-759 GGCILFAVMLF
+759 CVIFAVLLF

-815 LLLANNPRSEWN
+815 LLLANNPRTEWN

-916 HPAKVARSSHGSGHR
+916 HPAKVARTNAAGSSR
-931 SDGSEITIRGLS
+931 RNSDGSEITIRGLS
-943 WPQRQHRAV
+943 WPQRHHRTV

-966 PIKPTTYVGIMEDSL
+966 PILPTTYVGIMEDAL

-992 FDLMQPPVP
+992 FDLMQPP
-1001 VTSNN
+1001 SAEAAS
-1006 LPTSKIAKQVEQRYI
+1006 LPSARPSARTGERYI

-1034 ESHAWDTYTMVLHL
+1034 DSHAWDTYTMVLHL
-1048 GTILSFTSSWKSHK
+1048 GTILSFTSSWKAHK
-1062 LRVSVFVEHAS
+1062 LRVSVFVEHPHEMA
-1073 EIEEERKRIRA
+1073 EERKRIQA

-1100 ADQSVTTYRTIV
+1100 ADQSVTTYQTIV
-1112 HGSSVAAVEVDEA
+1112 HGSSTAAVEVDEA

-1148 AAKRKS
+1148 AAKRRS
-1154 QALSPAKAIPATGQ
+1154 QALSPAKAIPATPGQ
-1168 AVGAVGDVARKQ
+1168 AASSGDAPRKQ
-1180 SKREQKLFGVSL
+1180 SKRELKLFGVSL
-1192 PAEHLA
+1192 PAEHLE

-1206 GLAHPRARRDDGEDG
+1206 GLAHPRARRDDGDDG
-1221 SSDSDSDIEDELAML
+1221 DSSDSDSDLDDELALL
-1236 SEDDDWLVDGP
+1236 SEDDDWL
-1247 TRRGLAVRRASTLE
+1247 
-1261 PTSYSSKTR
+1261 
-1270 NHRPRA
+1270 
-1276 YSIGGSAGLP
+1276 
-1286 DDPVTTASRPLLE
+1286 
-1299 SNVSSQLAPGSIATS
+1299 
-1314 YGTLSSSQ
+1314 

-1334 NGSSA
+1334 NGGSS
-1339 TLLGTSYASTD
+1339 TQLLGSSYASTD
-1350 SSTTPRAS
+1350 SSMTPRAS
-1358 VPYAEGL
+1358 VPYSEGRRS
-1365 ATPTPLQGGFQDEDE
+1365 PLREAMQANGDGDDDE
-1380 NASTLKASERQKMQA
+1380 NAATLKASERQRLQA
-1395 ELKRNVQDTA
+1395 ELKRADEANKTTPTKSTGAMPTGDTVTPRPKTRKGGQRQSSYAGSTASMDLSDGSGSSSSRECDAKTRLGGARPGKGRKASTSSVSSVSSRHGRARSEETRTA
-1405 SKDANLASPSDAIA
+1405 SK
-1419 PRPKLKS
+1419 
-1426 DKRKSSYASSLAS
+1426 
-1439 SDAADSASSS
+1439 
-1449 SSSGAEYDAKGRLVA
+1449 
-1464 GKNGKVR
+1464 
-1471 RASASRHG
+1471 
-1479 KSRSEDANAR
+1479 
-1489 RRSSCSTS
+1489 S
-1497 PSPVYMHRMRAP
+1497 PSPVHMRRLRPAP
-1509 PGENTPSRAASIYS
+1509 AERTASASTSQYS

-1548 INSSAST
+1548 INSSPAT

-1570 LDELKSLRYLEQLES
+1570 RDELKSLRYLEQLES
-1585 LFNGGPPI
+1585 LFGGGPPVL
-1593 MGVHAKTLTMTMSL
+1593 GVHAKTLTMTMSL

>member
-1 MTPLF
+1 
-6 DLANNALIDTTPV
+6 
-19 VSSSFVSSIG
+19 
-29 RYQRAIDSRLARY
+29 
-42 TMSHFVSSHTSHD
+42 
-55 FDSLQN
+55 
-61 QLLRRHPVTDS
+61 
-72 PEDDHTNAVYS
+72 
-83 DHADQAA
+83 
-90 NRPAPTSALASRR
+90 
-103 RHHDNEEPP
+103 
-112 HVSQDSRSQRAPSL
+112 
-126 YSRRNSPELA
+126 
-136 TPGPSRP
+136 
-143 RSVVANLAID
+143 
-153 ASSALAPS
+153 
-161 QPTDYFSSSDRSSDR
+161 
-176 SRSAAYR
+176 
-183 VDLESGKL
+183 
-191 SGNPFATSTASSPS
+191 
-205 SIVDHAQTRP
+205 
-215 SHPSSSRANSPSPSP
+215 
-230 STQPLH
+230 
-236 PDQPY
+236 
-241 DVNATSIS
+241 
-249 SLTQSASTIRPRRLP
+249 
-264 KGVSFSD
+264 
-271 NKLGPGEDGHH
+271 
-282 ARNAKHY
+282 
-289 RRPPRSNSGFLEPD
+289 
-303 QHAPSSH
+303 
-310 LPRTKSLGMISPA
+310 MISPA

-369 IVSYAIDTL
+369 VLSYAIDTL

-441 QSRGPSGSLPEGPW
+441 ESRGPSGFLPEGPW
-455 FSFFYGSV
+455 YSFFYGSI

-488 ILCVAILSIPISSF
+488 ILCVAIISIPISSF

-514 YYTGWSWDTLRGNL
+514 YYTGWAWDTFRGNL

-543 QSENWQSVFGVLFP
+543 ETENWQSVFGVLFP

-592 VYLIS
+592 VYLLS
-597 FVIFAGTIKRE
+597 FVVFAGTIERE
-608 SFYIDVGIVSDVA
+608 SFYLDVGIVSDVA

-735 NMWTAAG
+735 NIWTAAG

-750 MFFTDPAAA
+750 MFFTDPASA

-770 VMIHFFSPPKP
+770 SMIHFFSPPKP

-835 KKGALYVLG
+835 KKGALYVLA

-916 HPAKVARSSHGSGHR
+916 HPAKVARSTHGAGHR

-943 WPQRQHRAV
+943 WPQRLHRAV

-957 PTDVARKET
+957 PTDVARKES

-992 FDLMQPPVP
+992 FDLMQPPTP
-1001 VTSNN
+1001 VTPAS
-1006 LPTSKIAKQVEQRYI
+1006 TKSGKEAEQRYI
-1021 DLWPIQ
+1021 DLWPVQ

-1073 EIEEERKRIRA
+1073 EVGEERKRIRA

-1154 QALSPAKAIPATGQ
+1154 QATSPAKAVPVTAGQPA
-1168 AVGAVGDVARKQ
+1168 GATDTSRKQ

-1221 SSDSDSDIEDELAML
+1221 SSDSDSDFEDELAML

-1247 TRRGLAVRRASTLE
+1247 QRRGLAIRRASTLE
-1261 PTSYSSKTR
+1261 PTSVSSKTKSW
-1270 NHRPRA
+1270 RPRA
-1276 YSIGGSAGLP
+1276 FSIGGSAGLP
-1286 DDPVTTASRPLLE
+1286 DDPVSKPLLG
-1299 SNVSSQLAPGSIATS
+1299 SSVSTLTPGSAATS

-1322 RTATPATVRAAS
+1322 RTATPETVRAAS

-1350 SSTTPRAS
+1350 SSMTPRAS
-1358 VPYAEGL
+1358 MPAYDDRASPFLGGL
-1365 ATPTPLQGGFQDEDE
+1365 ASPSPSQGTFKDDEGM
-1380 NASTLKASERQKMQA
+1380 STLKASERQKLQA
-1395 ELKRNVQDTA
+1395 ELQRDQQDS
-1405 SKDANLASPSDAIA
+1405 SKTPTKAQHLVPPPDTVT
-1419 PRPKLKS
+1419 PRPRVKN
-1426 DKRKSSYASSLAS
+1426 DKRQSSYVSSTAS
-1439 SDAADSASSS
+1439 SDAGDGSSS
-1449 SSSGAEYDAKGRLVA
+1449 SSSGAEYEGKGRVAA
-1464 GKNGKVR
+1464 GKNGKER
-1471 RASASRHG
+1471 KASLSRH
-1479 KSRSEDANAR
+1479 SRAR
-1489 RRSSCSTS
+1489 SDETSSKRRSSTSTS
-1497 PSPVYMHRMRAP
+1497 PSPVQLRHLRPRLV
-1509 PGENTPSRAASIYS
+1509 ERVPSRVASIYS
-1523 TDLPVV
+1523 TDLPTV

-1548 INSSAST
+1548 INSSSAT

-1593 MGVHAKTLTMTMSL
+1593 LGVHAKTLTMTMSL

>member
-1 MTPLF
+1 
-6 DLANNALIDTTPV
+6 
-19 VSSSFVSSIG
+19 
-29 RYQRAIDSRLARY
+29 
-42 TMSHFVSSHTSHD
+42 MSHFVSSHTSHD
-55 FDSLQN
+55 FDALQN
-61 QLLRRHPVTDS
+61 QLLRREPVQDGLAADER
-72 PEDDHTNAVYS
+72 PLYS
-83 DHADQAA
+83 DDARETSGAGLGAASSLA
-90 NRPAPTSALASRR
+90 NRRR
-103 RHHDNEEPP
+103 RDPDDFALTADDN
-112 HVSQDSRSQRAPSL
+112 RSQRVPSL
-126 YSRRNSPELA
+126 YSRRNSPELPE
-136 TPGPSRP
+136 PGPSRP
-143 RSVVANLAID
+143 RSVAGNVDGEASGTARVEAADYFSKPSSSSRPRSTAYHVDLDSGQVSGDPFASSTTSSPTSVVDYSGAHASSGRHDSLAKSTPSIYADEPYDPASANLAH
-153 ASSALAPS
+153 
-161 QPTDYFSSSDRSSDR
+161 
-176 SRSAAYR
+176 
-183 VDLESGKL
+183 
-191 SGNPFATSTASSPS
+191 ST
-205 SIVDHAQTRP
+205 
-215 SHPSSSRANSPSPSP
+215 
-230 STQPLH
+230 
-236 PDQPY
+236 
-241 DVNATSIS
+241 
-249 SLTQSASTIRPRRLP
+249 STIRPRRMQ

-271 NKLGPGEDGHH
+271 KHAGPGEDGHH
-282 ARNAKHY
+282 ARVGKRY
-289 RRPPRSNSGFLEPD
+289 RRPSRSNSGFQDPYVNG
-303 QHAPSSH
+303 QSSSTGY

-369 IVSYAIDTL
+369 LLSYAIDTL

-441 QSRGPSGSLPEGPW
+441 ESRGSAGFLPEGPW
-455 FSFFYGSV
+455 YSFVYGSI
-463 VLLVSAIVCLVGSK
+463 VLLISAIVCLVGSK

-488 ILCVAILSIPISSF
+488 ILSVAILSIPISSF

-528 FPRFTSGAAGSSTGT
+528 FPRFTSGAAGSSTGSD
-543 QSENWQSVFGVLFP
+543 SENWQSVFGVLFP

-581 GTNYSLLFTFL
+581 GTNYSLVFTFL
-592 VYLIS
+592 IYVLS
-597 FVIFAGTIKRE
+597 FVTFAGTIKRE
-608 SFYIDVGIVSDVA
+608 SFYVDVGIVSDVA

-658 LPVLDVF
+658 LPILDVF

-735 NMWTAAG
+735 NIWTAGG
-742 GAVSCFGA
+742 GAISCFGA
-750 MFFTDPAAA
+750 MFFTDPTAAA
-759 GGCILFAVMLF
+759 ACIIFAVMLF

-844 HVLKGEFTDCLAELR
+844 HVLKGEFTECLPELR

-916 HPAKVARSSHGSGHR
+916 HPAKVARTNSGSGHR

-943 WPQRQHRAV
+943 WPQRHHRAV

-957 PTDVARKET
+957 PTDIARKET

-992 FDLMQPPVP
+992 FDLMQAPAPATSSFLPVP
-1001 VTSNN
+1001 QNDRS
-1006 LPTSKIAKQVEQRYI
+1006 EGERYI

-1027 IASPDAD
+1027 IASPDVD

-1048 GTILSFTSSWKSHK
+1048 GTILSLTSTWKSHK
-1062 LRVSVFVEHAS
+1062 VRVSVFVEHAS
-1073 EIEEERKRIRA
+1073 EVEEERRRIRA

-1100 ADQSVTTYRTIV
+1100 ADKSVTTYQTIV
-1112 HGSSVAAVEVDEA
+1112 HGSNVAAVEVDEA

-1154 QALSPAKAIPATGQ
+1154 QALSPAKNIPSAAGQ
-1168 AVGAVGDVARKQ
+1168 AAGGADAPRKQ

-1206 GLAHPRARRDDGEDG
+1206 GLAHPRARRDDGDDGAG
-1221 SSDSDSDIEDELAML
+1221 SSDSDSDFEDELAML

-1247 TRRGLAVRRASTLE
+1247 GRRGLAIRRASTIE
-1261 PTSYSSKTR
+1261 PTSNSSKTR
-1270 NHRPRA
+1270 MYRSRA

-1286 DDPVTTASRPLLE
+1286 DDPVTAVNRPLLG
-1299 SNVSSQLAPGSIATS
+1299 SSVSTQLAPGSMATS
-1314 YGTLSSSQ
+1314 YGALSSSQ
-1322 RTATPATVRAAS
+1322 RTATPANVRAAS
-1334 NGSSA
+1334 NRESA
-1339 TLLGTSYASTD
+1339 HMLGTSYASTD
-1350 SSTTPRAS
+1350 SSMTPRAS
-1358 VPYAEGL
+1358 VPYGGNDRPSPLIEGL
-1365 ATPTPLQGGFQDEDE
+1365 ASPSPEQGELVEDGE
-1380 NASTLKASERQKMQA
+1380 NASTLKASARQKLQA
-1395 ELKRNVQDTA
+1395 ELKRDEEANQATPRKA
-1405 SKDANLASPSDAIA
+1405 SDVLAGSKAET
-1419 PRPKLKS
+1419 PRPRLKNG
-1426 DKRKSSYASSLAS
+1426 KRQSSYASSTAS
-1439 SDAADSASSS
+1439 SDAGEGSGS

-1464 GKNGKVR
+1464 SKSIKTR
-1471 RASASRHG
+1471 KASSSSSSSFRHG
-1479 KSRSEDANAR
+1479 RARSEEATK
-1489 RRSSCSTS
+1489 STSAS
-1497 PSPVYMHRMRAP
+1497 PSPVQLRKMRPKAADRV
-1509 PGENTPSRAASIYS
+1509 PSGVASIYS

-1548 INSSAST
+1548 VNSSAAT

-1585 LFNGGPPI
+1585 LFAGGPPI

>member
-1 MTPLF
+1 
-6 DLANNALIDTTPV
+6 
-19 VSSSFVSSIG
+19 
-29 RYQRAIDSRLARY
+29 
-42 TMSHFVSSHTSHD
+42 MSHFVSSHTSKD

-61 QLLRRHPVTDS
+61 QLLRRQAVHDGIDA
-72 PEDDHTNAVYS
+72 DDAE
-83 DHADQAA
+83 ADQSEDADNA
-90 NRPAPTSALASRR
+90 GLTSSLASRR
-103 RHHDNEEPP
+103 RRDNDDAP
-112 HVSQDSRSQRAPSL
+112 HGVSDDGRSQRVPSL
-126 YSRRNSPELA
+126 YSRRNSPDLPQ
-136 TPGPSRP
+136 PGPSRP
-143 RSVVANLAID
+143 RSVSGPVSTD
-153 ASSALAPS
+153 ASSSASNNNNGQLEAA
-161 QPTDYFSSSDRSSDR
+161 DYFSNPRSSSR
-176 SRSAAYR
+176 PRSAAYH
-183 VDLESGKL
+183 VDLDSGQI
-191 SGNPFATSTASSPS
+191 SGNPFVSSTASSPN
-205 SIVDHAQTRP
+205 SIVEHDGA
-215 SHPSSSRANSPSPSP
+215 SYPSSSAAQRSHSVYA
-230 STQPLH
+230 
-236 PDQPY
+236 DQPY
-241 DVNATSIS
+241 GASTSNMAHN
-249 SLTQSASTIRPRRLP
+249 TSTIRPRRMQ

-271 NKLGPGEDGHH
+271 RNVGPGEDGHQTR
-282 ARNAKHY
+282 AGKQY
-289 RRPPRSNSGFLEPD
+289 RRPPRSNSGFVDVPYTNGTTS
-303 QHAPSSH
+303 AH

-369 IVSYAIDTL
+369 ILSYAIDTL

-441 QSRGPSGSLPEGPW
+441 ESRGPSGFLPEGPW
-455 FSFFYGSV
+455 YSFFYGSV
-463 VLLVSAIVCLVGSK
+463 VLLVSTIVCLVGSK

-488 ILCVAILSIPISSF
+488 ILCVAIISIPVSSF
-502 TVQPFI
+502 TVKPFI

-514 YYTGWSWDTLRGNL
+514 YYTGWSWDTLRNNL
-528 FPRFTSGAAGSSTGT
+528 FPRFTSGAAGSSTGPET
-543 QSENWQSVFGVLFP
+543 ENWQSVFGVLFP

-581 GTNYSLLFTFL
+581 GTNYSLVFTFL
-592 VYLIS
+592 VYLLS
-597 FVIFAGTIKRE
+597 FVVFAGTIDRE
-608 SFYIDVGIVSDVA
+608 SFYVDVGIVSDVA

-687 TILFVDSVNT
+687 TTLFVDSVNT

-735 NMWTAAG
+735 NIWTGAA

-750 MFFTDPAAA
+750 MFFTDPTAA

-916 HPAKVARSSHGSGHR
+916 HPAKVARTSSGSGHR

-992 FDLMQPPVP
+992 FDLMQPPIP
-1001 VTSNN
+1001 VTTTS
-1006 LPTSKIAKQVEQRYI
+1006 LPGPKNASQAEERYI

-1034 ESHAWDTYTMVLHL
+1034 ESHAWDTYTMVLQL

-1073 EIEEERKRIRA
+1073 EMEEERKRIRA

-1154 QALSPAKAIPATGQ
+1154 QASSPAKAIPATPGGQ
-1168 AVGAVGDVARKQ
+1168 ASGAAGDASRKQ
-1180 SKREQKLFGVSL
+1180 TKREQKLFGVSL

-1206 GLAHPRARRDDGEDG
+1206 GLAHPRARRDDGEEG
-1221 SSDSDSDIEDELAML
+1221 SSDSDSDFEDELAML

-1247 TRRGLAVRRASTLE
+1247 SRRGLAIRRASTME
-1261 PTSYSSKTR
+1261 PSSYSSKTQAY
-1270 NHRPRA
+1270 RPRA

-1286 DDPVTTASRPLLE
+1286 DDPVTAASRPLLG
-1299 SNVSSQLAPGSIATS
+1299 SSASSQLTPGSVATS
-1314 YGTLSSSQ
+1314 YGALSSSQ

-1334 NGSSA
+1334 NGSTA

-1350 SSTTPRAS
+1350 SSMTPRAS
-1358 VPYAEGL
+1358 VPDLKGESPFAEGL
-1365 ATPTPLQGGFQDEDE
+1365 ASPAPTQGAFGDEDE
-1380 NASTLKASERQKMQA
+1380 NASTLKASERHKMQA
-1395 ELKRNVQDTA
+1395 ELQRGEHQTTPTKA
-1405 SKDANLASPSDAIA
+1405 SDLAPPSDSVT
-1419 PRPKLKS
+1419 PRPKVKS
-1426 DKRKSSYASSLAS
+1426 DKRQSSYASSAAS
-1439 SDAADSASSS
+1439 SDAGDGASSG
-1449 SSSGAEYDAKGRLVA
+1449 SSSGTEHDAKGRLVA
-1464 GKNGKVR
+1464 GTGKNGKHR
-1471 RASASRHG
+1471 KGSLSRHG
-1479 KSRSEDANAR
+1479 RARSEETGTQ
-1489 RRSSCSTS
+1489 RRSSASTS
-1497 PSPVYMHRMRAP
+1497 PSPVQMRRLRP
-1509 PGENTPSRAASIYS
+1509 PPADRASSRVASIYS

-1540 LILNELIR
+1540 LILNEVIR
-1548 INSSAST
+1548 INSSAAT

-1585 LFNGGPPI
+1585 LFSGGPPI

>member
-1 MTPLF
+1 M
-6 DLANNALIDTTPV
+6 A
-19 VSSSFVSSIG
+19 
-29 RYQRAIDSRLARY
+29 
-42 TMSHFVSSHTSHD
+42 HFVSSRASHD

-61 QLLRRHPVTDS
+61 QLLRREPVHDGVAL
-72 PEDDHTNAVYS
+72 EDHEDG
-83 DHADQAA
+83 ADNSAQLGPATSLA
-90 NRPAPTSALASRR
+90 NRRR
-103 RHHDNEEPP
+103 RDL
-112 HVSQDSRSQRAPSL
+112 DDLGFAADDTRSPRVASL
-126 YSRRNSPELA
+126 YSRRNSPELPE
-136 TPGPSRP
+136 PGPSRP
-143 RSVVANLAID
+143 RSAIGNVNGER
-153 ASSALAPS
+153 PS
-161 QPTDYFSSSDRSSDR
+161 NNGQTESVDYFSRSRDSSRQ
-176 SRSAAYR
+176 RSAAYH
-183 VDLESGKL
+183 VDLDSGHL
-191 SGNPFATSTASSPS
+191 TGEPFASST
-205 SIVDHAQTRP
+205 T
-215 SHPSSSRANSPSPSP
+215 PSPQADDMAA
-230 STQPLH
+230 STSSLH
-236 PDQPY
+236 DGRSADNDQPY
-241 DVNATSIS
+241 GS
-249 SLTQSASTIRPRRLP
+249 SSAANLAQSTSTIRPRRLQ

-271 NKLGPGEDGHH
+271 RNAGPGEDGHFT
-282 ARNAKHY
+282 RSGKHY
-289 RRPPRSNSGFLEPD
+289 RRPPRSNSGFQDPI
-303 QHAPSSH
+303 PSHGGH

-369 IVSYAIDTL
+369 ALSYTIDTL

-441 QSRGPSGSLPEGPW
+441 ESRGPSGFLPEGPW
-455 FSFFYGSV
+455 YNFFYGSV
-463 VLLVSAIVCLVGSK
+463 VLLLSAIVCLVGSK
-477 LFARATLALAL
+477 LFARATLLLAL
-488 ILCVAILSIPISSF
+488 ILSVSILSIPISSF
-502 TVQPFI
+502 TVKPFI

-514 YYTGWSWDTLRGNL
+514 YYTGWSWETLRGNL
-528 FPRFTSGAAGSSTGT
+528 FPRFTAGAAGSSTGT
-543 QSENWQSVFGVLFP
+543 ETENWQSVFGVLFP

-581 GTNYSLLFTFL
+581 GTNYSLVFTFF
-592 VYLIS
+592 VYFAS
-597 FVIFAGTIKRE
+597 FLIFAGTIERE
-608 SFYIDVGIVSDVA
+608 SFYVDVGIVSDVA
-621 LSPQVITFGALA
+621 LRPEVITFGALA

-658 LPVLDVF
+658 LPILDVF

-672 DTPIYAVLVTYIFCQ
+672 DTPIYAILVTYIICQ
-687 TILFVDSVNT
+687 AILFVDSVNI

-711 TLSFATCALKAG
+711 TLSFATFLLKAG

-735 NMWTAAG
+735 NIWTAAG

-759 GGCILFAVMLF
+759 VACIAFAVMLF
-770 VMIHFFSPPKP
+770 FMIHFFSPPKP

-844 HVLKGEFTDCLAELR
+844 HVLKGEFQECLAELR
-859 KQQVAWLKLVDLTGI
+859 KQQVAWLKLVDITGI

-916 HPAKVARSSHGSGHR
+916 HPAKVARTSLGSGHR

-943 WPQRQHRAV
+943 GPQRQHRVV

-966 PIKPTTYVGIMEDSL
+966 PIQPTTYVGIMEDAL
-981 ALNKALAIAYG
+981 ALNKAFAIAYG
-992 FDLMQPPVP
+992 FDLMQPPTAP
-1001 VTSNN
+1001 STS
-1006 LPTSKIAKQVEQRYI
+1006 LPTAANAKKEGERYI

-1027 IASPDAD
+1027 IASADAD

-1073 EIEEERKRIRA
+1073 EMGEERKRIQA

-1100 ADQSVTTYRTIV
+1100 ADQSVTTYQTIV
-1112 HGSSVAAVEVDEA
+1112 HGSNVAAVEVDEA

-1141 DERRARA
+1141 DEIRARA

-1154 QALSPAKAIPATGQ
+1154 QHLSPAKAIPATGMPGQ
-1168 AVGAVGDVARKQ
+1168 PGNGGEVGPRKQ
-1180 SKREQKLFGVSL
+1180 SKRELKLFGVSL

-1206 GLAHPRARRDDGEDG
+1206 GLAHPRAKRDDGEDDSG
-1221 SSDSDSDIEDELAML
+1221 SDSDEDFEDELAML
-1236 SEDDDWLVDGP
+1236 SEDDDWLIDGP
-1247 TRRGLAVRRASTLE
+1247 GNRRGLAIRRASTLE
-1261 PTSYSSKTR
+1261 PTGYSSKTR
-1270 NHRPRA
+1270 AYRPRA

-1286 DDPVTTASRPLLE
+1286 DDPVSETPLLG
-1299 SNVSSQLAPGSIATS
+1299 SSVASGATVTS

-1322 RTATPATVRAAS
+1322 RTVTP
-1334 NGSSA
+1334 GSGGA
-1339 TLLGTSYASTD
+1339 LLGTSYASTD
-1350 SSTTPRAS
+1350 SSITPRAS
-1358 VPYAEGL
+1358 VP
-1365 ATPTPLQGGFQDEDE
+1365 TTSPLRKSLIEEESGEDE
-1380 NASTLKASERQKMQA
+1380 GTLKASERKKVQA
-1395 ELKRNVQDTA
+1395 QLKRSDTSD
-1405 SKDANLASPSDAIA
+1405 SKVTPTKSTHLSVDDAVT
-1419 PRPKLKS
+1419 PRPK
-1426 DKRKSSYASSLAS
+1426 DKRQASYASSTASSS
-1439 SDAADSASSS
+1439 SDAGSSSS
-1449 SSSGAEYDAKGRLVA
+1449 SSSGAEYDSKGRLFTP
-1464 GKNGKVR
+1464 KN
-1471 RASASRHG
+1471 S
-1479 KSRSEDANAR
+1479 KSRKSSSAHAR
-1489 RRSSCSTS
+1489 ARSDSATT
-1497 PSPVYMHRMRAP
+1497 PSPVAMQHLRPSNPNR
-1509 PGENTPSRAASIYS
+1509 TVSSSSRAASVYS
-1523 TDLPVV
+1523 TDLPTI

-1548 INSSAST
+1548 INSSSAT

-1564 PEPGTS
+1564 PEAGTS
-1570 LDELKSLRYLEQLES
+1570 IDELKSLRYLEQLES
-1585 LFNGGPPI
+1585 LFSGGPPI
-1593 MGVHAKTLTMTMSL
+1593 LGVHAKTLTMTMSL

>member
-1 MTPLF
+1 M
-6 DLANNALIDTTPV
+6 A
-19 VSSSFVSSIG
+19 
-29 RYQRAIDSRLARY
+29 
-42 TMSHFVSSHTSHD
+42 HFVSSRGSQD
-55 FDSLQN
+55 FDSFQH
-61 QLLRRHPVTDS
+61 QLLRREPVQDGIA
-72 PEDDHTNAVYS
+72 EDEQELLS
-83 DHADQAA
+83 DDADMGASTA
-90 NRPAPTSALASRR
+90 SISASLASRR
-103 RHHDNEEPP
+103 KKDVHLGPVPDEP
-112 HVSQDSRSQRAPSL
+112 SRPASV
-126 YSRRNSPELA
+126 YSRRNSPDLPEA
-136 TPGPSRP
+136 GPSRP
-143 RSVVANLAID
+143 RSVVSAAAATSA
-153 ASSALAPS
+153 ASSS
-161 QPTDYFSSSDRSSDR
+161 SGQIESHDYFSHPSTTKDTHASDRSETASHSNR
-176 SRSAAYR
+176 VSSYH
-183 VDLESGKL
+183 VDLKSGHI
-191 SGNPFATSTASSPS
+191 SGDPFSASSSSNTSAYDARRSDLTASHHSSDDPYTQPS
-205 SIVDHAQTRP
+205 SGAH
-215 SHPSSSRANSPSPSP
+215 
-230 STQPLH
+230 ST
-236 PDQPY
+236 
-241 DVNATSIS
+241 
-249 SLTQSASTIRPRRLP
+249 STIRPRRP
-264 KGVSFSD
+264 HKGVSFSD
-271 NKLGPGEDGHH
+271 KKAGPGEEGHH
-282 ARNAKHY
+282 GHHHHSSR
-289 RRPPRSNSGFLEPD
+289 RRPARSNSGFQDPALG
-303 QHAPSSH
+303 ANGH

-360 GLLGALFLL
+360 GLLGSLFLL
-369 IVSYAIDTL
+369 VLSYGIDTL

-441 QSRGPSGSLPEGPW
+441 ESRGPSGVLPEGPW
-455 FSFFYGSV
+455 YSFFYGSV
-463 VLLVSAIVCLVGSK
+463 VLLLSAIVCLVGSK

-488 ILCVAILSIPISSF
+488 ILGVSIISIPVSSF

-514 YYTGWSWDTLRGNL
+514 YYTGWSLETLRGNL
-528 FPRFTSGAAGSSTGT
+528 FPKFTSGAAGSSTGPDP
-543 QSENWQSVFGVLFP
+543 ENWQSVFGVLFP

-581 GTNYSLLFTFL
+581 GTNWSLVFTFI
-592 VYLIS
+592 VYFLS
-597 FVIFAGTIKRE
+597 FVVFAGTIERE
-608 SFYIDVGIVSDVA
+608 SFYTDVGIVSDVA

-658 LPVLDVF
+658 LPVLDLF
-665 AQGTEVS
+665 AQGTELS
-672 DTPIYAVLVTYIFCQ
+672 DTPIYAVLVTYVICQ
-687 TILFVDSVNT
+687 LILFVDSVNT

-711 TLSFATCALKAG
+711 TLCFATCALKAG

-735 NMWTAAG
+735 NIWTAAG
-742 GAVSCFGA
+742 GAISCFGA

-759 GGCILFAVMLF
+759 LACIVFAVLLF
-770 VMIHFFSPPKP
+770 VVIHFFSPPKP

-844 HVLKGEFTDCLAELR
+844 HVLKGEFTECLQELR
-859 KQQVAWLKLVDLTGI
+859 KQQVAWLKLVDITGI

-916 HPAKVARSSHGSGHR
+916 HPAKIAREEARAAAASSSSVSSAAGNGRGPGNGHR
-931 SDGSEITIRGLS
+931 SDGSEITIRGMA
-943 WPQRQHRAV
+943 WPSRPHRTV

-992 FDLMQPPVP
+992 FDLMQMPNPDLQP
-1001 VTSNN
+1001 SN
-1006 LPTSKIAKQVEQRYI
+1006 VERGAGGREKGKSEQYI

-1034 ESHAWDTYTMVLHL
+1034 ESHAWDTYTMVLQL
-1048 GTILSFTSSWKSHK
+1048 GTILSFTSTWKAHK
-1062 LRVSVFVEHAS
+1062 LRVSVFVEQPA
-1073 EIEEERKRIRA
+1073 EMEEERKRIRA

-1100 ADQSVTTYRTIV
+1100 ADQSVTTYQTIV
-1112 HGSSVAAVEVDEA
+1112 HGRSVAAQEVDDA
-1125 LRGDPWWET
+1125 LRGDPWWEA
-1134 LKELRRN
+1134 LKELRRD
-1141 DERRARA
+1141 DERRAKA
-1148 AAKRKS
+1148 ALKRRS
-1154 QALSPAKAIPATGQ
+1154 QATSPAKAIPAPGPQAGAASTGGPGGE
-1168 AVGAVGDVARKQ
+1168 AVPIDASRKQ
-1180 SKREQKLFGVSL
+1180 TKREQRLFGVSL

-1206 GLAHPRARRDDGEDG
+1206 GLAHPRARRDGEDG
-1221 SSDSDSDIEDELAML
+1221 DSSDDDSDYEDELALL
-1236 SEDDDWLVDGP
+1236 SEDDDWLTPPGP
-1247 TRRGLAVRRASTLE
+1247 GRRGLAIRRASTSE
-1261 PTSYSSKTR
+1261 HDGKDRVKT
-1270 NHRPRA
+1270 HRPRA

-1286 DDPVTTASRPLLE
+1286 DDPISGATGGGGSGASRPLLG
-1299 SNVSSQLAPGSIATS
+1299 SSASSADTANYGS
-1314 YGTLSSSQ
+1314 LSSSQ

-1334 NGSSA
+1334 NGA
-1339 TLLGTSYASTD
+1339 FGTSYASTD
-1350 SSTTPRAS
+1350 SSSTPRAS
-1358 VPYAEGL
+1358 VPNYELQTSPLHRLSNDVAEG
-1365 ATPTPLQGGFQDEDE
+1365 EDE
-1380 NASTLKASERQKMQA
+1380 GASTLKASDRQRMQQK
-1395 ELKRNVQDTA
+1395 LKEADLEASTDKGDASGRGGLRPNMEQGFSSTSSRNSMLSDTA
-1405 SKDANLASPSDAIA
+1405 SII
-1419 PRPKLKS
+1419 
-1426 DKRKSSYASSLAS
+1426 S
-1439 SDAADSASSS
+1439 SDGGGSSG
-1449 SSSGAEYDAKGRLVA
+1449 SSSGAEYDSKGRLLASQVKKSA
-1464 GKNGKVR
+1464 RK
-1471 RASASRHG
+1471 ASASSMHG
-1479 KSRSEDANAR
+1479 RSRSEEATSNTHLMPPQR
-1489 RRSSCSTS
+1489 RTR
-1497 PSPVYMHRMRAP
+1497 PGRAQQR
-1509 PGENTPSRAASIYS
+1509 TPSGKVASMYS
-1523 TDLPVV
+1523 TDLPAV

-1548 INSSAST
+1548 INSSEST

-1585 LFNGGPPI
+1585 LFAGGPPV

>member
-1 MTPLF
+1 
-6 DLANNALIDTTPV
+6 
-19 VSSSFVSSIG
+19 
-29 RYQRAIDSRLARY
+29 
-42 TMSHFVSSHTSHD
+42 MSHFVSGRASQD
-55 FDSLQN
+55 FDSLQT
-61 QLLRRHPVTDS
+61 QLLRREPVLDGIAS
-72 PEDDHTNAVYS
+72 EDDDALYS
-83 DHADQAA
+83 DGTDEAHHAGPSD
-90 NRPAPTSALASRR
+90 SLASRQR
-103 RHHDNEEPP
+103 RPLEDLGLADDQH
-112 HVSQDSRSQRAPSL
+112 SQRTSRVASL
-126 YSRRNSPELA
+126 YSRRNSPELPE
-136 TPGPSRP
+136 PGPSRP
-143 RSVVANLAID
+143 RSVASNTSND
-153 ASSALAPS
+153 AAQDGQSEAA
-161 QPTDYFSSSDRSSDR
+161 DYFSTAKRSS
-176 SRSAAYR
+176 APAYR
-183 VDLESGKL
+183 VDLNSGSL
-191 SGNPFATSTASSPS
+191 SGNPF
-205 SIVDHAQTRP
+205 
-215 SHPSSSRANSPSPSP
+215 SSSTDDAHSQDARGTAAATPSASA
-230 STQPLH
+230 
-236 PDQPY
+236 DQPY
-241 DVNATSIS
+241 DATHSAAAAAVGDPSAAGRPGLS
-249 SLTQSASTIRPRRLP
+249 SASSSATFLTHSTSTIRPRRMP

-271 NKLGPGEDGHH
+271 RNVGPGEDGHS
-282 ARNAKHY
+282 ARNGKRY
-289 RRPPRSNSGFLEPD
+289 RRPARSNSGFQDPF
-303 QHAPSSH
+303 HNSAH

-346 IILFLRFGFILGQA
+346 IILFLRFGFIIGQA

-369 IVSYAIDTL
+369 LLSYAIDTL

-413 GLIFFAGQALN
+413 GLIFFAGQAFN

-441 QSRGPSGSLPEGPW
+441 QSRGDSGFLPEGPW
-455 FSFFYGSV
+455 YNFFYGSI
-463 VLLVSAIVCLVGSK
+463 VLLLSAIVCLVGSK

-488 ILCVAILSIPISSF
+488 ILSVAIISLPVSSF
-502 TVQPFI
+502 TVKPFI

-514 YYTGWSWDTLRGNL
+514 YYTGWSWQTLRGNL
-528 FPRFTSGAAGSSTGT
+528 FPHFTAGAAGSSTG
-543 QSENWQSVFGVLFP
+543 SEPENWQTIFGVLFP

-592 VYLIS
+592 IYFFS
-597 FVIFAGTIKRE
+597 FIIFAGTIDRE
-608 SFYIDVGIVSDVA
+608 SFYVDVGIVSDVA

-639 LMGVMACGK
+639 LMGTMACGK

-672 DTPIYAVLVTYIFCQ
+672 DTPVYAVLVTYIFCQ
-687 TILFVDSVNT
+687 AILFVDSVNT

-735 NMWTAAG
+735 NIWTAAG
-742 GAVSCFGA
+742 GAISSFGA
-750 MFFTDPAAA
+750 MFFTNPTVAAV
-759 GGCILFAVMLF
+759 CVIFAVLLF

-815 LLLANNPRSEWN
+815 LLLANNPRTEWN

-916 HPAKVARSSHGSGHR
+916 HPAKVARTNAAGSSR
-931 SDGSEITIRGLS
+931 RNSDGSEITIRGLS
-943 WPQRQHRAV
+943 WPQRHHRTV

-966 PIKPTTYVGIMEDSL
+966 PILPTTYVGIMEDAL

-992 FDLMQPPVP
+992 FDLMQPP
-1001 VTSNN
+1001 SAEAASSS
-1006 LPTSKIAKQVEQRYI
+1006 LPSARPSALTGERYI

-1034 ESHAWDTYTMVLHL
+1034 DSHAWDTYTMVLHL
-1048 GTILSFTSSWKSHK
+1048 GTILSFTSSWKAHK
-1062 LRVSVFVEHAS
+1062 LRVSVFVEHPHEMA
-1073 EIEEERKRIRA
+1073 EERKRIQA

-1100 ADQSVTTYRTIV
+1100 ADQSVTTYQTIV
-1112 HGSSVAAVEVDEA
+1112 HGSSTATVEVDEA

-1148 AAKRKS
+1148 AAKRRS
-1154 QALSPAKAIPATGQ
+1154 QALSPAKAIPATPGQ
-1168 AVGAVGDVARKQ
+1168 AASSGDAPRKQ
-1180 SKREQKLFGVSL
+1180 SKRELKLFGVSL
-1192 PAEHLA
+1192 PAEHLE

-1206 GLAHPRARRDDGEDG
+1206 GLAHPRARRDDGDDG
-1221 SSDSDSDIEDELAML
+1221 DSSDSDSDLDDELALL
-1236 SEDDDWLVDGP
+1236 SEDDDWLVDGAG
-1247 TRRGLAVRRASTLE
+1247 RRGLAIRRASTLE
-1261 PTSYSSKTR
+1261 PASYSSKTR
-1270 NHRPRA
+1270 GTRPRA

-1286 DDPVTTASRPLLE
+1286 DDPVSAASRPLLG
-1299 SNVSSQLAPGSIATS
+1299 SSVSTQLAPGSVGSS
-1314 YGTLSSSQ
+1314 YGALSSSQ

-1334 NGSSA
+1334 NGGSS
-1339 TLLGTSYASTD
+1339 TQLLGSSYASTD
-1350 SSTTPRAS
+1350 SSMTPRAS
-1358 VPYAEGL
+1358 VPYSEGRRS
-1365 ATPTPLQGGFQDEDE
+1365 PLREAMQANGDGDDDE
-1380 NASTLKASERQKMQA
+1380 NAATLKASERQRLQA
-1395 ELKRNVQDTA
+1395 ELKRADEANKTTPTKSTGAMPTGDTVT
-1405 SKDANLASPSDAIA
+1405 
-1419 PRPKLKS
+1419 PRPKT
-1426 DKRKSSYASSLAS
+1426 RKGGQRQSSYAGPTAS
-1439 SDAADSASSS
+1439 MDLSDGSG
-1449 SSSGAEYDAKGRLVA
+1449 SSSGREYDAKTRQGGARPGKGR
-1464 GKNGKVR
+1464 K
-1471 RASASRHG
+1471 ASTSSVSSVSSRHG
-1479 KSRSEDANAR
+1479 RARSEETRTA
-1489 RRSSCSTS
+1489 SKS
-1497 PSPVYMHRMRAP
+1497 PSPVHMRRLRPAP
-1509 PGENTPSRAASIYS
+1509 AERTALARSTSQYS

-1548 INSSAST
+1548 INSSPAT

-1570 LDELKSLRYLEQLES
+1570 RDELKSLRYLEQLES
-1585 LFNGGPPI
+1585 LFGGGPPVL
-1593 MGVHAKTLTMTMSL
+1593 GVHAKTLTMTMSL

>member
-1 MTPLF
+1 
-6 DLANNALIDTTPV
+6 
-19 VSSSFVSSIG
+19 
-29 RYQRAIDSRLARY
+29 
-42 TMSHFVSSHTSHD
+42 MSHFVSKHTSHD

-61 QLLRRHPVTDS
+61 QLLRRHPVDNS
-72 PEDDHTNAVYS
+72 PEDD
-83 DHADQAA
+83 DGQAA
-90 NRPAPTSALASRR
+90 NAEPVDEASNRPGVTSSLASRR
-103 RHHDNEEPP
+103 RRDNDDAFQL
-112 HVSQDSRSQRAPSL
+112 SNDSSSQRVSSL
-126 YSRRNSPELA
+126 YSRRNSPELP

-143 RSVVANLAID
+143 RSVASQVP
-153 ASSALAPS
+153 ASSSSSTDGQIEA
-161 QPTDYFSSSDRSSDR
+161 TDYFSKPAATPSR
-176 SRSAAYR
+176 SRSAAYH
-183 VDLESGKL
+183 VDLDSGKL
-191 SGNPFATSTASSPS
+191 SGNPFVASTPSSPS
-205 SIVDHAQTRP
+205 SVVENEGALRTPLTSHHDPASAQSVHA
-215 SHPSSSRANSPSPSP
+215 
-230 STQPLH
+230 
-236 PDQPY
+236 DQPY
-241 DVNATSIS
+241 GETSS
-249 SLTQSASTIRPRRLP
+249 SNLAQSASTIRPRRTQ

-271 NKLGPGEDGHH
+271 SNAGPGEHGHQAQDG
-282 ARNAKHY
+282 KHY
-289 RRPPRSNSGFLEPD
+289 RRPARSNSGFLEPG
-303 QHAPSSH
+303 QQSATTH
-310 LPRTKSLGMISPA
+310 LPRTKSLGMIHPA

-346 IILFLRFGFILGQA
+346 IILFLRFGFVLGQA
-360 GLLGALFLL
+360 GLLGAVFLL
-369 IVSYAIDTL
+369 VVSYAIDTL

-441 QSRGPSGSLPEGPW
+441 QSRGASGFLPEGPW
-455 FSFFYGSV
+455 YNFFYGSI

-488 ILCVAILSIPISSF
+488 VLCVAIVSIPISSF

-508 DDDRGA
+508 DDDRGV
-514 YYTGWSWDTLRGNL
+514 YYTGWSWETTRSNL
-528 FPRFTSGAAGSSTGT
+528 LPRFTAGAAGSSTGNEP
-543 QSENWQSVFGVLFP
+543 ENWQSVFGVLFP

-581 GTNYSLLFTFL
+581 GTNYSLVFTFL
-592 VYLIS
+592 VYLLS
-597 FVIFAGTIKRE
+597 FVVFAGTIERE
-608 SFYIDVGIVSDVA
+608 SFYVDVGIVSDVA
-621 LSPQVITFGALA
+621 LSPQIITFGALA

-658 LPVLDVF
+658 LPVLDIF

-672 DTPIYAVLVTYIFCQ
+672 DTPIYAVLATYIFCQ
-687 TILFVDSVNT
+687 AILFVDSVNT

-735 NMWTAAG
+735 NIWTAAG

-844 HVLKGEFTDCLAELR
+844 HVLKGEFTECLAEMR

-916 HPAKVARSSHGSGHR
+916 HPAKVARSTYGSGHR

-943 WPQRQHRAV
+943 WPQRQHQAV
-952 DIGSL
+952 DVGSL
-957 PTDVARKET
+957 PTDVARRET

-992 FDLMQPPVP
+992 FDLMQPPVQ
-1001 VTSNN
+1001 VKSSS
-1006 LPTSKIAKQVEQRYI
+1006 LPKPKHAKQEEERYI

-1027 IASPDAD
+1027 IASPDTD

-1048 GTILSFTSSWKSHK
+1048 GTILSLTSSWKSHK

-1073 EIEEERKRIRA
+1073 EMDEEHKRIRA

-1100 ADQSVTTYRTIV
+1100 SDQSVTTYRTIV

-1148 AAKRKS
+1148 ASKRKS
-1154 QALSPAKAIPATGQ
+1154 QALSPAKAIPAPGQ
-1168 AVGAVGDVARKQ
+1168 ASDAAGDAPRKQ

-1198 FHKQNIRL
+1198 YHKQNIRL
-1206 GLAHPRARRDDGEDG
+1206 GLAHPRARREDGEDS
-1221 SSDSDSDIEDELAML
+1221 SSDSDSDYEDELAML

-1247 TRRGLAVRRASTLE
+1247 ARRGLAIRRASTLE
-1261 PTSYSSKTR
+1261 PASSSSKIR
-1270 NHRPRA
+1270 NYRTRA

-1286 DDPVTTASRPLLE
+1286 DDPVTAASRPLLG
-1299 SNVSSQLAPGSIATS
+1299 SSMSSHMGPGSVATS

-1358 VPYAEGL
+1358 VPHTIERPSPLTEGL
-1365 ATPTPLQGGFQDEDE
+1365 ALSSLAQGKRFEDE
-1380 NASTLKASERQKMQA
+1380 GEDASTLKASERQKMQA
-1395 ELKRNVQDTA
+1395 ELKRDLQNGTETTPTKA
-1405 SKDANLASPSDAIA
+1405 SGLAVPSDAIT
-1419 PRPKLKS
+1419 PRPRVES
-1426 DKRKSSYASSLAS
+1426 DSRQSSYTGSIAS
-1439 SDAADSASSS
+1439 SDGGDGTSSS

-1471 RASASRHG
+1471 KASLSRHG
-1479 KSRSEDANAR
+1479 KSRSEEVDSHR
-1489 RRSSCSTS
+1489 RVSSTS
-1497 PSPVYMHRMRAP
+1497 PAHVRRTRPSPAVR
-1509 PGENTPSRAASIYS
+1509 TPSRATSIYS
-1523 TDLPVV
+1523 TDLPTV

-1548 INSSAST
+1548 INSSAAT

-1570 LDELKSLRYLEQLES
+1570 ADELKSLRYLEQLES
-1585 LFNGGPPI
+1585 LFSGGPPI